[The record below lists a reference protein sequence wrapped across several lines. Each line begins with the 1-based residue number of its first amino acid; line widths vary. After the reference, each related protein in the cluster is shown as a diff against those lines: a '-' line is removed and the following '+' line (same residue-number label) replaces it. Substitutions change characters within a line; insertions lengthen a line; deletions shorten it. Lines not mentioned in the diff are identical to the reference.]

1 MTGDLAAFLAARL
14 DEDEAAAKRALDTV
28 AGWPQEVWVTPEADE
43 LIPSVGVSEPSPKRY
58 LRLWNDAGRILTDHG
73 WVVHDTAVCVWSEGV
88 AARLLR
94 EAAAKRAVMA
104 EHFSTDDL
112 GAPIPAVCNRCT
124 TDAIQIRFI
133 SPTECLP
140 WPCPTVRALAA
151 VYRNHPDYRQEWAPH
166 G

>member
-14 DEDEAAAKRALDTV
+14 DEDEAAAGVASRFPHWHGEPWYDGQFLKDGRTQRADLWGAPGMQFTGHGALDTV
-28 AGWPQEVWVTPEADE
+28 VV
-43 LIPSVGVSEPSPKRY
+43 
-58 LRLWNDAGRILTDHG
+58 DHIAR
-73 WVVHDTAVCVWSEGV
+73 HDP
-88 AARLLR
+88 ARVLR
-94 EAAAKRAVMA
+94 EVAAKRAILA
-104 EHFSTDDL
+104 EHVSTEDL

-151 VYRNHPDYRQEWAPH
+151 VYSDHPDYRQEWAPH
-166 G
+166 E

>member
-14 DEDEAAAKRALDTV
+14 DEDEAAVSVFFGRDFGPSRPSREIDAKRA
-28 AGWPQEVWVTPEADE
+28 
-43 LIPSVGVSEPSPKRY
+43 
-58 LRLWNDAGRILTDHG
+58 IL
-73 WVVHDTAVCVWSEGV
+73 
-88 AARLLR
+88 
-94 EAAAKRAVMA
+94 A
-104 EHFSTDDL
+104 EHVSTEDL

-151 VYRNHPDYRQEWAPH
+151 VYSDHPDYRQEWAPQE
-166 G
+166 